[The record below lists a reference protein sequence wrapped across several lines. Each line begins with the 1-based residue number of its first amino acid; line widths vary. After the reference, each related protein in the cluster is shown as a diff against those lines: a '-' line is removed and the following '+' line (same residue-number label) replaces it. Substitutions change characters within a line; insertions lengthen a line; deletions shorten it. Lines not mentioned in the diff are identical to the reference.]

1 MASPKPS
8 ASWQEM
14 RRLLASRSKNEL
26 LNLIRD
32 LYILTTD
39 NKDFVH
45 AHVLT
50 PKPKA
55 LKARQPKQPPSNTAK
70 VVPKI
75 RQLATIARELHEG
88 ASFNITR
95 LTTLKSLCE
104 NATAAARFALHL
116 AQLTY
121 RTMQAK
127 PCPFHLDPE
136 KWAYYKQVVHEA
148 IRQMHRYIEQPTQEA
163 ADLVQAWLSDVRAIQ
178 NTYRNQAWGPVR
190 IIHSTKVLLIEY
202 ALSCLLQP
210 TASSAWGYH
219 LARQYAE
226 RYDPRYATGR
236 IPESAPLV
244 EDMADFWCQ
253 YHLGTSLDAWMAA
266 SQAS

>member
-1 MASPKPS
+1 
-8 ASWQEM
+8 M
-14 RRLLASRSKNEL
+14 RLSNSVLLLASKSKTEL

-45 AHVLT
+45 AQVLT

-55 LKARQPKQPPSNTAK
+55 PKARQPKKPLSMTAK
-70 VVPKI
+70 VIPKI
-75 RQLATIARELHEG
+75 RQLATMAAELREG

-104 NATAAARFALHL
+104 DATAAARFALHL

-121 RTMQAK
+121 NKMREK
-127 PCPFHLDPE
+127 PCPSHLDAAQWE
-136 KWAYYKQVVHEA
+136 HYKQVVDTTVRA
-148 IRQMHRYIEQPTQEA
+148 MQQYVEQPTTQTTNP
-163 ADLVQAWLSDVRAIQ
+163 LWTLQAQVRALQ

-190 IIHSTKVLLIEY
+190 IIHSTEVLLIEY

-210 TASSAWGYH
+210 SASADWGYH

-226 RYDPRYATGR
+226 RYNSRYGTGL
-236 IPESAPLV
+236 IPESAPMV
-244 EDMADFWCQ
+244 EDIADFWCQ
-253 YHLGTSLDAWMAA
+253 YHLGKSLQEWLHTSAL
-266 SQAS
+266 S